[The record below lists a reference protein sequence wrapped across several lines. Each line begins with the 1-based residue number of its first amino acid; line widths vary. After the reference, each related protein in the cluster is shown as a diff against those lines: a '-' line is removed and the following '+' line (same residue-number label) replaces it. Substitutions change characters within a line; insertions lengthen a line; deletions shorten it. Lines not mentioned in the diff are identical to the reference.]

1 MQVYPMTKPCYVIS
15 KVNNVQDNLYY
26 DDQRNKFYNIL
37 VQIVP

>member
-1 MQVYPMTKPCYVIS
+1 MTYP